1 MKIYCSY
8 MGRAWLLSKSGQEI
22 PVLNHPSETFEFES
36 VVEVVSDYGSAS
48 EQKIASQYLELQ
60 NPVLKNKILS
70 IYNNNWCKI
79 RTWGNFQEE
88 VTFRITS
95 VGYNWYNTIVGF
107 LLRHPEFKNSEITVE
122 SDKASGVKKTYW
134 ERVGYNSAVDSS
146 NESVLAAQFIKTK

>member
-36 VVEVVSDYGSAS
+36 VVEVVLDYGSVS
-48 EQKIASQYLELQ
+48 EQKIASQYLES
-60 NPVLKNKILS
+60 PTPELKSRLLS

-79 RTWGNFQEE
+79 RTWGTFQEE

-95 VGYNWYNTIVGF
+95 TGYNWYDTIVDF

-122 SDKASGVKKTYW
+122 ADKSSGIKKTYW
-134 ERVGYNSAVDSS
+134 ERIGYKSAVDSA
-146 NESVLAAQFIKTK
+146 NESILAAQFVKQ